1 MRGNL
6 ENGVE
11 AMEKYAGSNQE
22 GWFVR
27 EEEERATP
35 SVAAAPCRSW
45 WLVHSG
51 DEAGL
56 AGGCAL

>member
-1 MRGNL
+1 
-6 ENGVE
+6 
-11 AMEKYAGSNQE
+11 MEKYAGSNQE
-22 GWFVR
+22 GWFVVR

-45 WLVHSG
+45 WLVRSG